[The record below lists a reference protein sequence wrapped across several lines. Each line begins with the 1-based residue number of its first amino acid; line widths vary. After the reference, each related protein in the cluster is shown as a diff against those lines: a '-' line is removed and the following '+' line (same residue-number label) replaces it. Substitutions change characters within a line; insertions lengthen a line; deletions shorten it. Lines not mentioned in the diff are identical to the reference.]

1 MSYKIFENK
10 NVIKKIKPFLKI
22 NFLCKSF
29 SIIYLLFY
37 FFIMLLFFYFFYY
50 FIIFLLFFYYIFIF
64 LNSFLKFCSKN
75 VQRSI
80 HYLLLKKIGNLEK
93 SILNFLKKKKAKSK
107 SIKVNEMR
115 ISKKM
120 KKKVS

>member
-1 MSYKIFENK
+1 MQKFFYYIFT
-10 NVIKKIKPFLKI
+10 F
-22 NFLCKSF
+22 
-29 SIIYLLFY
+29 LLFY
-37 FFIMLLFFYFFYY
+37 YVIIFLFFLLFYY
-50 FIIFLLFFYYIFIF
+50 FLLFFYYIFIF

-93 SILNFLKKKKAKSK
+93 STLNFLKKKKAKSK